1 MGPSQ
6 PPEILSK
13 QSGTHAASRAL
24 SQEGRGVGVG
34 VDVDVD
40 VDEEEEEETK
50 LPDRHSIAVAKKNF
64 SMSVSRS
71 EYGCRSLPSVRPG
84 LYLWAEGDLLHSL
97 RKRYKKQKANAG
109 EWGFCTLEPIWE
121 VQL

>member
-40 VDEEEEEETK
+40 VDVEEEEETK

-64 SMSVSRS
+64 IRS
-71 EYGCRSLPSVRPG
+71 GRFRGCHYSLCH
-84 LYLWAEGDLLHSL
+84 LLSTS
-97 RKRYKKQKANAG
+97 Q
-109 EWGFCTLEPIWE
+109 
-121 VQL
+121 QDSS

>member
-24 SQEGRGVGVG
+24 SQGRGVGVG

-40 VDEEEEEETK
+40 VEEEEEEETK

-64 SMSVSRS
+64 IRSR
-71 EYGCRSLPSVRPG
+71 
-84 LYLWAEGDLLHSL
+84 
-97 RKRYKKQKANAG
+97 
-109 EWGFCTLEPIWE
+109 
-121 VQL
+121 